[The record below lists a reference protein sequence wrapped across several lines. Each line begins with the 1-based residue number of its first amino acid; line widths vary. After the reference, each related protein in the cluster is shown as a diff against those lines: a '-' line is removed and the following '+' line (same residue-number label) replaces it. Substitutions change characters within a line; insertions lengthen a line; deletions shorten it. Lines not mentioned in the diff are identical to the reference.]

1 MNDIRVYIIYY
12 VEPIAICQEN
22 HLLLLLSDVGAQ
34 QEEESAQ
41 FAGELPTAL
50 QGASG
55 VAGEAPTAAAAA
67 GGGGSSSSSSSSSAL
82 SARTR
87 KAIDTLPSHAQKIY
101 SKAHKNA
108 LKQYAS
114 PSKRR
119 GGKGQSKE
127 QVAHRV
133 AWSAVKKEYK
143 KKGDKWVPKKD

>member
-1 MNDIRVYIIYY
+1 MPRKSSSSSTIRRRSTTRRGKRTIRRRTT
-12 VEPIAICQEN
+12 N
-22 HLLLLLSDVGAQ
+22 STTRGKR
-34 QEEESAQ
+34 SSRR
-41 FAGELPTAL
+41 GTN
-50 QGASG
+50 SSSS
-55 VAGEAPTAAAAA
+55 
-67 GGGGSSSSSSSSSAL
+67 GGGSSSSSSAL

-108 LKQYAS
+108 LKQYAN

-119 GGKGQSKE
+119 GGKDQSKE

-143 KKGDKWVPKKD
+143 KKGDKWVTKKD

>member
-1 MNDIRVYIIYY
+1 MPRKSSSSSTIRRR
-12 VEPIAICQEN
+12 
-22 HLLLLLSDVGAQ
+22 GTTRR
-34 QEEESAQ
+34 
-41 FAGELPTAL
+41 GEKRTIHRRTSNSTTR
-50 QGASG
+50 GKRSSRRG
-55 VAGEAPTAAAAA
+55 TN
-67 GGGGSSSSSSSSSAL
+67 SSSSSSGGGGSIRSSAL

>member
-1 MNDIRVYIIYY
+1 MPRKSSSSSTIRSRSTTRRGKRTIRRRTT
-12 VEPIAICQEN
+12 N
-22 HLLLLLSDVGAQ
+22 STTRGKW
-34 QEEESAQ
+34 SSRR
-41 FAGELPTAL
+41 GTN
-50 QGASG
+50 SSS
-55 VAGEAPTAAAAA
+55 
-67 GGGGSSSSSSSSSAL
+67 GGGSSSSSSSAL

-143 KKGDKWVPKKD
+143 KKGYKWVPKKD

>member
-1 MNDIRVYIIYY
+1 
-12 VEPIAICQEN
+12 
-22 HLLLLLSDVGAQ
+22 L
-34 QEEESAQ
+34 
-41 FAGELPTAL
+41 
-50 QGASG
+50 
-55 VAGEAPTAAAAA
+55 
-67 GGGGSSSSSSSSSAL
+67 AL

-108 LKQYAS
+108 LKQYEN

-119 GGKGQSKE
+119 GGKRQSKE
-127 QVAHRV
+127 QIAHKV

>member
-1 MNDIRVYIIYY
+1 MPRKSSSSSTIRRRSTTRRGKRTIRRRTT
-12 VEPIAICQEN
+12 N
-22 HLLLLLSDVGAQ
+22 STTR
-34 QEEESAQ
+34 
-41 FAGELPTAL
+41 GERSSRRGT
-50 QGASG
+50 SSSSS
-55 VAGEAPTAAAAA
+55 
-67 GGGGSSSSSSSSSAL
+67 GGGGGGGSSSSSSAL

>member
-1 MNDIRVYIIYY
+1 MPRK
-12 VEPIAICQEN
+12 
-22 HLLLLLSDVGAQ
+22 
-34 QEEESAQ
+34 
-41 FAGELPTAL
+41 
-50 QGASG
+50 
-55 VAGEAPTAAAAA
+55 
-67 GGGGSSSSSSSSSAL
+67 SSSSSTIRRRSTTRRGKRTIRRRTTNNTTRGKRSSRRGTNSSSSSSSGGGSSSSSAL

-119 GGKGQSKE
+119 GGKGQSQE

>member
-1 MNDIRVYIIYY
+1 MPRKSSSSTVRRRSTSRRGKRTNTGRTTGT
-12 VEPIAICQEN
+12 N
-22 HLLLLLSDVGAQ
+22 
-34 QEEESAQ
+34 SATGSRGSNSSMS
-41 FAGELPTAL
+41 ARR
-50 QGASG
+50 
-55 VAGEAPTAAAAA
+55 
-67 GGGGSSSSSSSSSAL
+67 SSSSSGGGATSSNRRSSSSAL

-101 SKAHKNA
+101 TKAHKNA

-119 GGKGQSKE
+119 GGKRQSKE
-127 QVAHRV
+127 RVAHKV

>member
-1 MNDIRVYIIYY
+1 MPRK
-12 VEPIAICQEN
+12 
-22 HLLLLLSDVGAQ
+22 
-34 QEEESAQ
+34 
-41 FAGELPTAL
+41 
-50 QGASG
+50 
-55 VAGEAPTAAAAA
+55 
-67 GGGGSSSSSSSSSAL
+67 SSSSSTIRRRSTTRRGKRTIRRRTTNSTTRGKWSSRRGTNNNNNSSSSGGSSSSSAL

>member
-1 MNDIRVYIIYY
+1 MPRK
-12 VEPIAICQEN
+12 
-22 HLLLLLSDVGAQ
+22 
-34 QEEESAQ
+34 
-41 FAGELPTAL
+41 
-50 QGASG
+50 
-55 VAGEAPTAAAAA
+55 
-67 GGGGSSSSSSSSSAL
+67 SSSSSSIRRKIIRRGGKHTIRRRTNSTTKRGRRSNSRISSRQGAASSNSNSNNKTTSAL

-108 LKQYAS
+108 LKQYEN

-119 GGKGQSKE
+119 GGKRRSKE
-127 QVAHRV
+127 QVAHKV

>member
-1 MNDIRVYIIYY
+1 MPRKSSSSSTIRRR
-12 VEPIAICQEN
+12 
-22 HLLLLLSDVGAQ
+22 STTRR
-34 QEEESAQ
+34 
-41 FAGELPTAL
+41 GEKRTIHRRTSNSTTR
-50 QGASG
+50 GKRSSRRG
-55 VAGEAPTAAAAA
+55 TN
-67 GGGGSSSSSSSSSAL
+67 SSSSSSGGGGSIRSSAL

>member
-1 MNDIRVYIIYY
+1 MPRKSSSSSTIRSRSTTRRGKRTIRRRTT
-12 VEPIAICQEN
+12 N
-22 HLLLLLSDVGAQ
+22 STTRGKW
-34 QEEESAQ
+34 SSRR
-41 FAGELPTAL
+41 GTN
-50 QGASG
+50 SSSSS
-55 VAGEAPTAAAAA
+55 
-67 GGGGSSSSSSSSSAL
+67 GGGGSGSSSSSSSSSAL

-143 KKGDKWVPKKD
+143 KKGYKWVPKKD